1 MKNNEPIVWIPNKAG
16 HNFSD
21 AERFGRLI
29 YLTEGTVNRYSANS
43 MYREFS
49 EQMEGAS
56 SEDYLL
62 VSSLSILNSIASGI
76 LSYKFGLVNY
86 LLFKNGVYL
95 ERSVNF
101 SSLITRE
108 KGTNNG

>member
-1 MKNNEPIVWIPNKAG
+1 MSNNEPIVWIPNKAG
-16 HNFSD
+16 HTFAD
-21 AERFGRLI
+21 AERFGELR

-43 MYREFS
+43 MYRTFS
-49 EQMEGAS
+49 EQMENAHS
-56 SEDYLL
+56 YDFLL

-76 LSYKFGLVNY
+76 LAYKFGLVNY

-95 ERSVNF
+95 ERSVNY

-108 KGTNNG
+108 D

>member
-1 MKNNEPIVWIPNKAG
+1 MNDNKPIVWIPNKAG

-21 AERFGRLI
+21 AERFGELV

-43 MYREFS
+43 MYRTFS
-49 EQMEGAS
+49 EQMDEAS
-56 SEDYLL
+56 PKDYLL
-62 VSSLSILNSIASGI
+62 VSSLSILNCVASSI

-86 LLFKNGVYL
+86 LLFKNGIYL
-95 ERSVNF
+95 ERSVNY

-108 KGTNNG
+108 D